1 MTNIV
6 FLDSHTLN
14 PGDLPLDKFN
24 TLGTFTAYD
33 RTSPDKIIER
43 SIDADIVIVN
53 KVKLNASHFSQLPK
67 LQLVCVSATGYDN
80 VNIDDARQ
88 YGITVCNVAGYST
101 FSVAQM
107 IMALLL
113 EATNKVGQYK
123 MLNQTGRWSSCSDF
137 CYWESPLVELY
148 GKSVGIV
155 GFGNIG
161 KCFSEMIRPFGVK
174 LYAVTSKSSEEL
186 PNDITPISLK
196 EAFRTLDVISLNCP
210 LTEKNKYFV
219 NKDLLSQSKKGL
231 ILINTARGLLVNDN
245 DVRSALENGQLGAY
259 CADVL
264 SQEPPTPTHPLLNA
278 PNCYLTPH
286 IAWATVAARKRIVN
300 ILVENI
306 RLFLL
311 GKPQNIIC

>member
-1 MTNIV
+1 MVNIV
-6 FLDSHTLN
+6 FLDSHTVN
-14 PGDLPLDKFN
+14 PGDLSLNDFN
-24 TLGTFTAYD
+24 TFGNFTAYD
-33 RTSPDKIIER
+33 RTSPDDIIKR

-67 LQLVCVSATGYDN
+67 LRLVCVSATGYDN
-80 VNIDDARQ
+80 VNVADAHG

-107 IMALLL
+107 VMSLLL

-123 MLNQTGRWSSCSDF
+123 TLNQSGRWSNCSDF

-174 LYAVTSKSSEEL
+174 LYAVTSKSPEEL
-186 PNDITPISLK
+186 PDDVTPISLK

-210 LTEKNKYFV
+210 LTENNKHFV
-219 NKDLLSQSKKGL
+219 NHDLLSQTKKGL
-231 ILINTARGLLVNDN
+231 ILINTARGLLVKDD
-245 DVRSALENGQLGAY
+245 DVRLALENGQLGAY

-264 SQEPPTPTHPLLNA
+264 SQEPPTPSHPLLNA

-286 IAWATVAARKRIVN
+286 IAWATVAARQRIVS

-306 RLFLL
+306 RLFLS
-311 GKPQNIIC
+311 GKPQNVIC